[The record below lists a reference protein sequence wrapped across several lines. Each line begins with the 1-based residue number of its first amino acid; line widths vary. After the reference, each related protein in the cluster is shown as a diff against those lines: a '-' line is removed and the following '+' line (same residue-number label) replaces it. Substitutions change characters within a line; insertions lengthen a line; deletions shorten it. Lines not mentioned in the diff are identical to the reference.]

1 MTLQEGQK
9 VHGRRGP
16 ADVRVPEV
24 EAVKKK
30 AIQAFAVW
38 LSERAN
44 PVGPVGTGQAAGNEA
59 LFTKVTGYISN
70 QLEVEGDALPIIDRM
85 ELSNA
90 MKPWDDDDT
99 FPPEQDG
106 GQGGGV

>member
-1 MTLQEGQK
+1 MTMEEGQK

-16 ADVRVPEV
+16 ADVRLPEL

-38 LSERAN
+38 LSERVNA
-44 PVGPVGTGQAAGNEA
+44 VGPVGQGEDDGNAA
-59 LFTKVTGYISN
+59 LFTKVTAYISG
-70 QLEVEGDALPIIDRM
+70 QLEVDADPHPIIDRM

-90 MKPWDDDDT
+90 MKPWDDDDS
-99 FPPEQDG
+99 FPPEG
-106 GQGGGV
+106 GGQQGGGA